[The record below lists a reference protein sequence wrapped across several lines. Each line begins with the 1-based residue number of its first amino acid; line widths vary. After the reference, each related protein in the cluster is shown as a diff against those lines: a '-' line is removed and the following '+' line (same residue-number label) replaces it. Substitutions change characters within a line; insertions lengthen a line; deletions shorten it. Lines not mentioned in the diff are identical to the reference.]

1 MQDCLYHYC
10 SISALTCQCDS
21 ENYKVVCSNVSV
33 IDYFSVTDCTMD
45 SHGFFLLGHFSVLS
59 FLFDISEA
67 YQNADMQA
75 AG

>member
-1 MQDCLYHYC
+1 
-10 SISALTCQCDS
+10 
-21 ENYKVVCSNVSV
+21 
-33 IDYFSVTDCTMD
+33 MD

-67 YQNADMQA
+67 YKNADMQA